1 MKIKSAII
9 IFTFLI
15 IKTLSKDKINISTPI
30 PENGT
35 FVFSQFSDSN
45 CTTLIKMRGFIPQS
59 EKWNKPTEHITEM
72 KLIKY
77 TNDTGE
83 LIYEDINNQNQTII
97 CNNLCINNNNEYYT
111 CHYIQAYNLSKF
123 TFKAFSDSG
132 CNNING
138 KSYVKTLSDSCWNL
152 DGDGSMNVVNFIDRL
167 LVYDVF
173 SSNNCTG
180 KKTTSSFECNEK
192 CIDNPINDKKVHYT
206 CKFEYGFCLSYSF
219 YYLFLILFVI

>member
-72 KLIKY
+72 KLLKY

-83 LIYEDINNQNQTII
+83 LIYEDINNQ
-97 CNNLCINNNNEYYT
+97 
-111 CHYIQAYNLSKF
+111 AYK
-123 TFKAFSDSG
+123 
-132 CNNING
+132 
-138 KSYVKTLSDSCWNL
+138 
-152 DGDGSMNVVNFIDRL
+152 
-167 LVYDVF
+167 
-173 SSNNCTG
+173 
-180 KKTTSSFECNEK
+180 
-192 CIDNPINDKKVHYT
+192 
-206 CKFEYGFCLSYSF
+206 
-219 YYLFLILFVI
+219 LILTQRMLNSE

>member
-15 IKTLSKDKINISTPI
+15 IKTLSKEKINISTPI

-45 CTTLIKMRGFIPQS
+45 CTTLTKMRGFIPQS
-59 EKWNKPTEHITEM
+59 EKWNKPTEYITEM
-72 KLIKY
+72 KLLKY

-123 TFKAFSDSG
+123 TFKTFSDSG
-132 CNNING
+132 CNNFNG
-138 KSYVKTLSDSCWNL
+138 KSYIKTLSDSCWNL
-152 DGDGSMNVVNFIDRL
+152 DGDGSITVVNFIDRL
-167 LVYDVF
+167 LIYDVF
-173 SSNNCTG
+173 TSNNCTG
-180 KKTTSSFECNEK
+180 NKKTSSFKCNEK

-206 CKFEYGFCLSYSF
+206 CKFEYGFYLRYSF
-219 YYLFLILFVI
+219 YYLFLILFAI